1 MSLWAKKKEKN
12 KMKMKK
18 LIKPEAEIIYFTQ
31 LNNKQ
36 YPYRSCF
43 PTSLAMAM
51 RNNGYKYDSKFVH
64 PDTHEGYELDDY
76 LFYLANSKEFQTIAS
91 KMGIPL
97 GTKFLNEWWTVM
109 EKVGNSLLNKQG
121 MSCRFVSLGLD
132 GIRAQIDKGKM
143 VVVGTML
150 TGSGHIVTVCG
161 YNDITG
167 NLILCDPYGNSNNYA
182 DKSVSGKCVELT
194 KEKMSKVLKNAIIF

>member
-1 MSLWAKKKEKN
+1 
-12 KMKMKK
+12 MKK

-51 RNNGYKYDSKFVH
+51 RNNGYNYDSKFVH

-150 TGSGHIVTVCG
+150 TGKIGRAHV
-161 YNDITG
+161 
-167 NLILCDPYGNSNNYA
+167 
-182 DKSVSGKCVELT
+182 
-194 KEKMSKVLKNAIIF
+194 